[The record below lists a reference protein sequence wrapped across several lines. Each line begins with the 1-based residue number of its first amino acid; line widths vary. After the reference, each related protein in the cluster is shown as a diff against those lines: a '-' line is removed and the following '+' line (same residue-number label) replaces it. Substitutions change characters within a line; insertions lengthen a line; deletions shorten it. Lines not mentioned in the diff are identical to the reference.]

1 MKRFIAALLLAPLA
15 GGAAAF
21 VACFIVVIFGDRH
34 SFKEGIT
41 SASALAFWSAIICV
55 AYTLVVGT
63 IAFVYAR
70 VTKRS
75 PSLAVAM
82 IVAVLTGVV
91 PFAILSFT
99 EQGTSLMGAL
109 WIPALAALC
118 AAATAW
124 TFWRLAFAPA
134 AL

>member
-1 MKRFIAALLLAPLA
+1 MKRFVLAVLLAPLA

-21 VACFIVVIFGDRH
+21 ITSFIVILFGDRH

-41 SASALAFWSAIICV
+41 SGSALAVWALIICFV
-55 AYTLVVGT
+55 YTLIVGT

-70 VTKRS
+70 VRKQT

-82 IVAVLTGVV
+82 IVAFVTGVV
-91 PFAILSFT
+91 PFAIISFT
-99 EQGTSLMGAL
+99 DQGASLVGAL
-109 WIPALAALC
+109 AFPALAAVC

-124 TFWRLAFAPA
+124 AFWRLTFAPA
-134 AL
+134 